1 MAQTHPP
8 DYALTHIAWAVYHS
22 KRWIYMPNDLHTHNF
37 TGITTLNDGHTHRYS
52 GITGSAPNVPGHTH
66 AMMGTTTVNDRHSHN
81 YNLQTSQS
89 MQAMRGH
96 THSYQAFPSF
106 ADRHNHFMSGNTSV
120 YMDPAIPAQLQPG
133 LFGPSASP
141 VPPGQFR
148 FGRPGA
154 PGMPPRPF
162 PPARPGLP
170 GPQPIP
176 PGQGSGGAPRFPPPA
191 FEPAEPRAA
200 PFALDPGAVFP
211 CRFRFSYIW
220 PRRGQSFWAWVIFV
234 GRRSFAG
241 FRWTGSRWVYFAMD
255 LRDVRSIQCF

>member
-1 MAQTHPP
+1 VAQTHPP

-96 THSYQAFPSF
+96 THSYQAFTSF

-148 FGRPGA
+148 FGRPERRVC
-154 PGMPPRPF
+154 RPDHS
-162 PPARPGLP
+162 RPLGRACRVLSPYLP
-170 GPQPIP
+170 GKVPEARRD
-176 PGQGSGGAPRFPPPA
+176 SRRRHLSPRSRGRRRSPSTRCGFSLQIQI
-191 FEPAEPRAA
+191 FLYLAEKRTI
-200 PFALDPGAVFP
+200 V
-211 CRFRFSYIW
+211 
-220 PRRGQSFWAWVIFV
+220 WAWVIFV

-241 FRWTGSRWVYFAMD
+241 FRWTGSRWVLFRYGFA
-255 LRDVRSIQCF
+255 